1 MLATEI
7 LKQDHREA
15 MTLIAE
21 LEGAESE
28 DSGDS
33 TSIEGFTKLDAA
45 LTLHMREEEE
55 IFYPALIEYEEFSD
69 LLSYSIPDHEL
80 VKEQLAQMGELEPES
95 ELFQEIL
102 SELKGALE
110 AHVDNEEDDLFPEA
124 SEVLGNA
131 KMEELGQ
138 EIENMKSESG
148 MSQTAGM

>member
-21 LEGAESE
+21 LEGAES
-28 DSGDS
+28 GDGS
-33 TSIEGFTKLDAA
+33 YNKGFAKLEAS
-45 LTLHMREEEE
+45 LTVHMSEEEE
-55 IFYPALIEYEEFSD
+55 IFYPALMEHEEFSD

-124 SEVLGNA
+124 NEVLGNA
-131 KMEELGQ
+131 KMEELGR